1 MSAKYQ
7 SMDASKAIDFDDR
20 SNPTCNCCS
29 ATYGGDAW
37 WKLDLGDI
45 YPINAVIFVG
55 RTDGIYLCKH
65 FILMCF
71 VQIMN
76 VCYFKSVFLLAYTCA
91 AIAAYT

>member
-1 MSAKYQ
+1 MSTKYQ
-7 SMDASKAIDFDDR
+7 SMDASKAIDFDDK

-37 WKLDLGDI
+37 WKLDLGDV

-71 VQIMN
+71 VQN
-76 VCYFKSVFLLAYTCA
+76 NECVLF
-91 AIAAYT
+91 